1 MQRSI
6 TIKNQNIKI
15 IQKGSVIYFNIY
27 DICIISNIDHKNL
40 QYPVDAYCDINVLWD
55 ILSKEEKKKRR
66 KEEKYDIW
74 KQCKALKPSA
84 ASGPYSIIY

>member
-6 TIKNQNIKI
+6 IINNQNIRL

-27 DICIISNIDHKNL
+27 DICIVSNIDHKNL

-55 ILSKEEKKKRR
+55 ILSKEEK
-66 KEEKYDIW
+66 YDIW

>member
-6 TIKNQNIKI
+6 TINNQNIKI

-55 ILSKEEKKKRR
+55 ILSKEEK
-66 KEEKYDIW
+66 YDIW